1 MFRPVKADIALI
13 GGVDI
18 ERSTIAIK
26 LRQIG
31 YSVHAEFT
39 TRKRSKMYSA
49 AKAESHLVIDLSDKS
64 NWPRLLALN
73 F

>member
-1 MFRPVKADIALI
+1 MFRLAKADIGLI

-18 ERSTIAIK
+18 ERCTIANR
-26 LRQIG
+26 LRKTG

-39 TRKRSKMYSA
+39 TRKRTKMYAA
-49 AKAESHLVIDLSDKS
+49 AKAESTLVIDLSDKA
-64 NWPRLLALN
+64 NWPKLLALN